1 MQISPD
7 IFRAYD
13 IRGTVGE
20 QITEDVVRTIA
31 SAYAAHFAQPQGLTI
46 VVGRDLRSSSEALA
60 QAAVEGL
67 IAAGCSVVDIGQAPT
82 PLLYFA
88 IGAWEADGGVMIT
101 ASHTP
106 PEFNGIKLREG
117 EWPFYGD
124 QLQRL
129 YDGIASGDYADK
141 LTSCEEG
148 RYTQRDIYEHYFE
161 IAASQVSLQR
171 PMRLVLDLG
180 NGCGTLTAPRLLRE
194 IGAEV

>member
-20 QITEDVVRTIA
+20 QITPDVVRSIA

-67 IAAGCSVVDIGQAPT
+67 ISAGCSVVDVGQVPT

-101 ASHTP
+101 ASHKP

-129 YDGIASGDYADK
+129 SDDIATGDTP
-141 LTSCEEG
+141 TSLPPARRG
-148 RYTQRDIYEHYFE
+148 HTPSATYTSITSRSPLPRS
-161 IAASQVSLQR
+161 AC
-171 PMRLVLDLG
+171 
-180 NGCGTLTAPRLLRE
+180 NAP
-194 IGAEV
+194 